1 MFDHAPM
8 RIDSGAVI
16 SRPKPGTLMCDSAR
30 GSALRALRT
39 FAVVLLSM
47 FMAACEGFQ
56 KQPGLFD
63 VLTGSQGEALT
74 LVSFNIR
81 FDNPGDGPNAWPNRR
96 AGVAAILS
104 RHVPDIAGLQ
114 EALRHQV
121 DQIQADLPSMGW
133 VGAGRDDGL
142 DAGEFSP
149 IFFRRDRLEL
159 IDSGTFWLSDTPTRP
174 GSRTWGNT
182 LPRICTWAVLR
193 DQRTGR
199 TFRVYNTHLDHQSQ
213 ESRERSAALIAADI
227 QSRALPGESVIL
239 MGDFNA
245 GERSRVVR
253 FLTGKLASPLEE
265 RLPGPAS
272 WTGLIDT
279 FRYVEPEASF
289 VGTFNAWRSGPEAE
303 RGDKIDYILVD
314 PSLTPVRAFIDR
326 SRPGGVHASDHWAVV
341 ATVRYGRDHQR

>member
-1 MFDHAPM
+1 MFDPAPPRLVAGAGM
-8 RIDSGAVI
+8 SLSSQRTLMPDPARGAV
-16 SRPKPGTLMCDSAR
+16 
-30 GSALRALRT
+30 LRALRA
-39 FAVVLLSM
+39 FALVLLSM
-47 FMAACEGFQ
+47 FIAACEGFQ
-56 KQPGLFD
+56 KQPGLLD
-63 VLTGSQGEALT
+63 VLTGSQGETLT
-74 LVSFNIR
+74 LVSYNIR

-96 AGVAAILS
+96 AAVAAILS
-104 RHVPDIAGLQ
+104 RHAPDIAGLQ
-114 EALRHQV
+114 EALRHQA
-121 DQIQADLPSMGW
+121 DQIQADLPSMAW
-133 VGAGRDDGL
+133 VGVGRDDGL

-149 IFFRRDRLEL
+149 IFYRRDRFEL
-159 IDSGTFWLSDTPTRP
+159 IDSGTFWLSDTPARP

-213 ESRERSAALIAADI
+213 ESRERSAALMAADI

-314 PSLTPVRAFIDR
+314 HSLTPVRALIDR
-326 SRPGGVHASDHWAVV
+326 SRPGGRHASDHWVVV
-341 ATVRYGRDHQR
+341 ATVRYASDLQR